1 MCDGYTS
8 SSILWLYIKQWYSD
22 ADLHFTIHEGKQ
34 HGLSDKVDW
43 LEEQDFNLIICPD
56 SASFDKDE
64 MERLVAKGMEILV
77 ADHHSIS
84 LDEEGSIHMLQNPH
98 AVIINNQLSPN
109 YPNKSLCGA
118 GVVYK
123 FCEALDKTFDR
134 DDAKNYIDLVALGEI
149 ADVMFQGASETR
161 YLIMEGLKNIKNDGF
176 KALLEAQS
184 FSLKDKAQ
192 WPFYGLTPIDVA
204 FYIGPL
210 INSITRVGTE
220 KEKEALFLAFIDP
233 CRMVQSTKRGAKLGD
248 LESVCQQNARQ
259 ASNARNRQN
268 KIKDRAIDILEM
280 RAQKEGLLD
289 NNVIIIPVEPEDE
302 IPQELTGLIAMA
314 FVSKY
319 GKPCLIG
326 RINRDNV
333 LQGSFRNNGNFE
345 ALPDLKR
352 YIEEIGLFNF
362 SAGHPNAGGYSIQEN
377 NIETF
382 LSLVNSQFSSSDFR
396 NCYLVDYVLD
406 AKDEQLP
413 SLFLSLAKRPE
424 CFGNGIDEIKVI
436 VKNIQIHSPFF
447 MGQNKDSTKISYNGV
462 DYVRFKDE
470 VFAFDVK
477 ENEGGKMNVFGRLN
491 LNTFA
496 GKTSVQLFIDDY
508 EFVEKSDNRF
518 EF

>member
-1 MCDGYTS
+1 M
-8 SSILWLYIKQWYSD
+8 
-22 ADLHFTIHEGKQ
+22 HFTIHEGKQ

-64 MERLVAKGMEILV
+64 MERLIAKGMEIL
-77 ADHHSIS
+77 AEDHHSIS
-84 LDEEGSIHMLQNPH
+84 LDEDGSIHMLQNPH
-98 AVIINNQLSPN
+98 AVIINNQLSSN

-149 ADVMFQGASETR
+149 ADVMFQGTSETR

-220 KEKEALFLAFIDP
+220 KEKEALFLAFVDP

-326 RINRDNV
+326 RVNNKGM
-333 LQGSFRNNGNFE
+333 LQGSIRNNGNFE
-345 ALPDLKR
+345 AIPELKP
-352 YIEEIGLFNF
+352 YLEDTGLFSYVQGHSN
-362 SAGHPNAGGYSIQEN
+362 SAGFGIQES
-377 NIETF
+377 NIESF
-382 LSLVNSQFSSSDFR
+382 LSLVNSQFSIQDFR
-396 NCYLVDYVLD
+396 NCYLVDYVLE

-424 CFGNGIDEIKVI
+424 CFGNGVDEIKVV
-436 VKNIQIHSPFF
+436 VKNVQIHSPFF
-447 MGQNKDSTKISYNGV
+447 MGQSKDSTKISYNGI

-508 EFVEKSDNRF
+508 ELVEKNDDRF

>member
-1 MCDGYTS
+1 M
-8 SSILWLYIKQWYSD
+8 
-22 ADLHFTIHEGKQ
+22 HFTIHEGKQ

-64 MERLVAKGMEILV
+64 MERLIAKGMEIL
-77 ADHHSIS
+77 AEDHHSIS
-84 LDEEGSIHMLQNPH
+84 LDEDGSIHMLQNPH
-98 AVIINNQLSPN
+98 AVIINNQLSSN

-149 ADVMFQGASETR
+149 ADVMFQGTSETR

-220 KEKEALFLAFIDP
+220 KEKEALFLAFVDP

-326 RINRDNV
+326 RVNNKGM
-333 LQGSFRNNGNFE
+333 LQGSIRNNGNFE
-345 ALPDLKR
+345 AIPELKP
-352 YIEEIGLFNF
+352 YLEDTGLFSYVQGHLN
-362 SAGHPNAGGYSIQEN
+362 SAGFGIQES
-377 NIETF
+377 NIESF
-382 LSLVNSQFSSSDFR
+382 LSLVNSQFSIQDFR
-396 NCYLVDYVLD
+396 NCYLVDYVLE

-424 CFGNGIDEIKVI
+424 CFGNGVDEIKVV
-436 VKNIQIHSPFF
+436 VKNVQIHSPFF
-447 MGQNKDSTKISYNGV
+447 MGQSKDSTKISYNGI

-508 EFVEKSDNRF
+508 ELVEKNDDRF

>member
-1 MCDGYTS
+1 M
-8 SSILWLYIKQWYSD
+8 
-22 ADLHFTIHEGKQ
+22 HFTIHEGKQ

-64 MERLVAKGMEILV
+64 MERLVAKGMEILA

-149 ADVMFQGASETR
+149 ADVMFQGTSETR

-220 KEKEALFLAFIDP
+220 QEKEALFLAFINP
-233 CRMVQSTKRGAKLGD
+233 TLKVQSTKRGAKIGD
-248 LESVCQQNARQ
+248 LEFVCQQNARQ
-259 ASNARNRQN
+259 AGNARNRQN

-326 RINRDNV
+326 RVNNRGM
-333 LQGSFRNNGNFE
+333 LQGSIRNNGNFE
-345 ALPDLKR
+345 AIPELKP
-352 YIEEIGLFNF
+352 YLENTGFFSYVQGHSN
-362 SAGHPNAGGYSIQEN
+362 SAGFGIQEN
-377 NIETF
+377 NIESF
-382 LSLVNSQFSSSDFR
+382 LSLVNSQFSAQDFR

>member
-1 MCDGYTS
+1 M
-8 SSILWLYIKQWYSD
+8 
-22 ADLHFTIHEGKQ
+22 HFTIHEGKQ

-64 MERLVAKGMEILV
+64 MERLAKRDMKVL
-77 ADHHSIS
+77 ALDHHLPI
-84 LDEEGSIHMLQNPH
+84 LDDDGSIHILQNPH

-149 ADVMFQGASETR
+149 ADVMFQGTSETR

-210 INSITRVGTE
+210 INSITRVGTK
-220 KEKEALFLAFIDP
+220 KEKESLFLAFIDP

-289 NNVIIIPVEPEDE
+289 NNVIIIPIELEDE

-326 RINRDNV
+326 RVNNKGM
-333 LQGSFRNNGNFE
+333 LQGSIRNNGNFE
-345 ALPDLKR
+345 AIPELKP
-352 YIEEIGLFNF
+352 YLEDTGLFSYVQGHSN
-362 SAGHPNAGGYSIQEN
+362 SAGFGIQES
-377 NIETF
+377 NIESF
-382 LSLVNSQFSSSDFR
+382 LSLVNSQFSIQDFR
-396 NCYLVDYVLD
+396 NCYLVDYVLE

-424 CFGNGIDEIKVI
+424 CFGNGVDEIKVV
-436 VKNIQIHSPFF
+436 VKNVQIHSPFF
-447 MGQNKDSTKISYNGV
+447 MGQSKDSTKISYNGI

-470 VFAFDVK
+470 NFVEAVK
-477 ENEGGKMNVFGRLN
+477 MFNGGEMMVMGRLN

-508 EFVEKSDNRF
+508 EFVKNKTDHRF
-518 EF
+518 DF